1 MGNARVGKLMN
12 IRVENHYKI
21 NIFKT
26 DIKNQN
32 YKQFPVEEERAMV
45 TSTPSRIGRSTI
57 PAI

>member
-1 MGNARVGKLMN
+1 MN

-21 NIFKT
+21 NFFKT

-32 YKQFPVEEERAMV
+32 YKQFPVEEECAIV